1 MSSQDRAVRK
11 SVYSLP
17 RRLPNGV
24 LAEELALELS
34 SLREVAPYLPDM
46 LAHRLANLIVSMS
59 DVTSA
64 ITKVAPEL
72 STRRPTQLALQ
83 RALVPVQ
90 RDLSS
95 TVRLLLAMIAQ
106 SSSSMQG
113 SGQLFTA
120 THIETLGDSSSSS
133 EQD

>member
-1 MSSQDRAVRK
+1 MSSQDRAVRR
-11 SVYSLP
+11 SAYSSQ
-17 RRLPNGV
+17 RRSRSEV
-24 LAEELALELS
+24 LANELASELS
-34 SLREVAPYLPDM
+34 SLSEVGPYLPDM

-90 RDLSS
+90 KELSS

-106 SSSSMQG
+106 SSSSTPG
-113 SGQLFTA
+113 SSQLFTA

-133 EQD
+133 ERD